1 MGIFGWS
8 YPPGCSGPPDD
19 DCPDPHPAEEQ
30 LGELLTSAGVDPAIV
45 DKACEILAGVA
56 SQLLIEQAKE
66 CPACLD
72 RYVKE
77 VLDTG
82 TDF

>member
-19 DCPDPHPAEEQ
+19 DCPGPHPSEEQ
-30 LGELLTSAGVDPAIV
+30 LDELLTGAGVDPAIV
-45 DKACEILAGVA
+45 DKACEILGGVVK
-56 SQLLIEQAKE
+56 QLLAEQAKE
-66 CPACLD
+66 CPVCLD
-72 RYVKE
+72 QYVKE
-77 VLDTG
+77 ILYTG